1 MGEDEPALSAPL
13 PPSPHPEREAAEVRL
28 LLEGIHAQYGYD
40 FRDYAGASIRRR
52 IVRRME
58 AEGCSSISALQ
69 ERVLHDSVCM
79 ERLIVALTVHVTSMF
94 RDPGF
99 YRTFRE
105 KVVPMLRTYPFLRV
119 WMAGCSTG
127 EEVYSMAIL
136 LEEEQLYDR
145 ARLYATDLSDGVL
158 RHAREG
164 IFPLRSMKEY
174 SENYLAAGGK
184 GSLSDYYT
192 AAYEKALFRKAL
204 QRNVVFA
211 QHNLVTDGSFNE
223 FQVILCRN
231 VMIYFN
237 KPLQDRVHTLLHD
250 SLVRLGVL
258 GVGRKESL
266 RFTPHEAAYSEID
279 GRQRL
284 YRRIA

>member
-1 MGEDEPALSAPL
+1 MDEDDASLSAPL
-13 PPSPHPEREAAEVRL
+13 PPSPHGEQEALEVRR
-28 LLEGIHAQYGYD
+28 LLEGVHAQYGYD
-40 FRDYAGASIRRR
+40 FRDYAAASIRRR
-52 IVRRME
+52 ILRRME
-58 AEGCSSISALQ
+58 AEGCSSISGLR
-69 ERVLHDSVCM
+69 ERVLQDSSCM

-99 YRTFRE
+99 YKSFRE

-158 RHAREG
+158 RSARDG

-174 SENYLAAGGK
+174 SANYLAAGGK

-192 AAYEKALFRKAL
+192 AAYEKAIFRKTL

-237 KPLQDRVHTLLHD
+237 KALQDRVHALLHD

-258 GVGRKESL
+258 GLGRKESL
-266 RFTPHEAAYSEID
+266 RFTPNEAAYTDID
-279 GRQRL
+279 DQQRL
-284 YRRIA
+284 YRRTI